1 MKQARGAAKTT
12 IKMKN
17 LKKGTTLE
25 NTYNSGAKFET
36 AEIVRKASQYTYED
50 EVREEIMYIAS
61 FSSVP
66 SFCNRDVTFFNA
78 GYQGI
83 RDEKE
88 IDS

>member
-50 EVREEIMYIAS
+50 EVSEEKLILS
-61 FSSVP
+61 QQSS
-66 SFCNRDVTFFNA
+66 
-78 GYQGI
+78 I
-83 RDEKE
+83 
-88 IDS
+88 